1 MSGRYSK
8 EKRREI
14 MEKIRGGQKVSEVAK
29 MYGVNESTIRTWL
42 ERETGCTASEILEVS
57 RLKRENENLL
67 RIIGQLT
74 YQADVREKNQRRG
87 SR

>member
-1 MSGRYSK
+1 MAKRYPQ
-8 EKRREI
+8 EVRE
-14 MEKIRGGQKVSEVAK
+14 EVLKKIRGGQKVMEVSRLH
-29 MYGVNESTIRTWL
+29 GINEMTIRTWL
-42 ERETGCTASEILEVS
+42 ERDTTSTAAETLEVS